1 LDVVK
6 DDGRSKTMKKS
17 RNNTKD
23 SKEKDELNNSYEGE
37 CLIF

>member
-1 LDVVK
+1 MDGVK
-6 DDGRSKTMKKS
+6 EEGRSKTMKKS
-17 RNNTKD
+17 RNNKKD